1 MKKLEDEKIKCSC
14 GSWALSDTFSF
25 RGFKVRGWMC
35 GKCGQKMLDPRDSER
50 IFAINKL
57 SQKQTLTAKIAKVGN
72 SFVFRVPMEIISALN
87 LKDKEQLEV
96 RIADNKRVEFTVP
109 G

>member
-1 MKKLEDEKIKCSC
+1 
-14 GSWALSDTFSF
+14 WALPDKFNF
-25 RGFKVRGWMC
+25 RGFEVKGWVC
-35 GKCGQKMLDPRDSER
+35 KKCGEKILDPEDSGR

-57 SQKQTLTAKIAKVGN
+57 AQKQTLTARIAKVGN

-87 LKDKEQLEV
+87 LKDKGQLEV